1 VTPSAARRRTGAPP
15 KHQAT
20 VLLASPLGS
29 YITGALLP
37 VDGGLTL
44 IGSALLDR
52 QVETLPLRGR
62 G

>member
-1 VTPSAARRRTGAPP
+1 
-15 KHQAT
+15 
-20 VLLASPLGS
+20 
-29 YITGALLP
+29 

-52 QVETLPLRGR
+52 QVETLPLSGR